1 MRTKVLVAFVLL
13 IIPAI
18 QEGKREEIVYL
29 YDIIVYN
36 NIENLNLWRRKMN
49 WIDEVSLKLKKK
61 NQVLFSKSSEYMQD
75 LIKLFEIQN
84 HRVMALWAF
93 DFASE
98 SIANL
103 KKNIQKKNVQEKLWK
118 KPKIGHLEKS
128 KCT

>member
-61 NQVLFSKSSEYMQD
+61 N
-75 LIKLFEIQN
+75 
-84 HRVMALWAF
+84 
-93 DFASE
+93 
-98 SIANL
+98 
-103 KKNIQKKNVQEKLWK
+103 
-118 KPKIGHLEKS
+118 
-128 KCT
+128 

>member
-49 WIDEVSLKLKKK
+49 WIDEVSLKLIEKG
-61 NQVLFSKSSEYMQD
+61 
-75 LIKLFEIQN
+75 
-84 HRVMALWAF
+84 
-93 DFASE
+93 
-98 SIANL
+98 NL
-103 KKNIQKKNVQEKLWK
+103 SL
-118 KPKIGHLEKS
+118 S
-128 KCT
+128 

>member
-1 MRTKVLVAFVLL
+1 M
-13 IIPAI
+13 
-18 QEGKREEIVYL
+18 EE
-29 YDIIVYN
+29 
-36 NIENLNLWRRKMN
+36 KMN

-93 DFASE
+93 DLRLNLLQ
-98 SIANL
+98 NL

>member
-84 HRVMALWAF
+84 HRVMALWEY
-93 DFASE
+93 DYE
-98 SIANL
+98 Y
-103 KKNIQKKNVQEKLWK
+103 
-118 KPKIGHLEKS
+118 
-128 KCT
+128 

>member
-61 NQVLFSKSSEYMQD
+61 NQVLFSKS
-75 LIKLFEIQN
+75 
-84 HRVMALWAF
+84 
-93 DFASE
+93 
-98 SIANL
+98 
-103 KKNIQKKNVQEKLWK
+103 
-118 KPKIGHLEKS
+118 
-128 KCT
+128 